1 MRHASLP
8 VIVVLLIGASSPLR
22 ALAHDPRLDLPEP
35 QSVPEAWNVIRESAE
50 NVSKLL
56 ELGQLPDVA
65 YQIANTSAP
74 LRLLEAHA
82 KETSDPTK
90 LPEQTKRLLNC
101 GFDVINATREKMG
114 PLARAREK
122 WAEYRKILAEL
133 EAMYPQDTLN
143 AVVYVCPMHPKDRH
157 LKAGDKCGECGMAL
171 IRRRIPASTVYEK
184 PGEPSMK
191 LAVSSGQLVVGKESE
206 VRIRLSKSVDGSPV
220 VLDDLVEMHTKKI
233 HLMIN
238 DTSLSDYHHEHPT
251 PTGRPGEY
259 VFKMTPNNPG
269 PYRIW
274 ADVVLGASSIQ
285 EYVIG
290 DIPADTK
297 AAPLSDRETVYT
309 AIVNGRKY
317 DVVFYTN
324 GRSIRAG
331 EVVAGTIT
339 VTGSDGKP
347 FTKLEPI
354 MGTYAHIVGFCEDGK
369 TVIHVHPYGQ
379 EPTKAEDRGGPA
391 FGFKLYVPTPGFIR
405 LYGQVQIDGQSQ
417 FAPFGLTVVPPVP
430 PPAEPPPSDRR

>member
-1 MRHASLP
+1 MRYVSFLFALAA
-8 VIVVLLIGASSPLR
+8 IGAFTPR
-22 ALAHDPRLDLPEP
+22 AAWAHDPRLDLPEP

-82 KETSDPTK
+82 REMADPAK
-90 LPEQTKRLLNC
+90 LVGQTKRLLSC

-114 PLARAREK
+114 PLSRAREK
-122 WAEYRKILAEL
+122 WAEYRKLLAGL
-133 EAMYPQDTLN
+133 EAMYPADTLN
-143 AVVYVCPMHPKDRH
+143 AAVYVCPMHPTDRH
-157 LKAGDKCGECGMAL
+157 LKAADKCSECGMAL

-191 LAVSSGQLVVGKESE
+191 LTVLCAPLVVGKESE
-206 VRIRLSKSVDGSPV
+206 VRIRLSKAVDGSPV

-233 HLMIN
+233 HLLIN
-238 DTSLSDYHHEHPT
+238 DASLSDYHHEHPT
-251 PTGRPGEY
+251 PTGTPGEY
-259 VFKMTPNNPG
+259 VFRLTPNNSG

-274 ADVVLGASSIQ
+274 ADVVPAASSIQ

-290 DIPADTK
+290 DIPAATK
-297 AAPLSDRETVYT
+297 AIPLSDRETVYT
-309 AIVNGRKY
+309 AIVNGRKC
-317 DVVFYTN
+317 DLVFYTN
-324 GRSIRAG
+324 GKPIRAG
-331 EVVAGTIT
+331 EVVSGTIT
-339 VTGSDGKP
+339 VTGADGKP

-379 EPTKAEDRGGPA
+379 EPMKPEDRGGPA
-391 FGFKLYVPTPGFIR
+391 FGFKLFVPAAGFVR

-417 FAPFGLTVVPPVP
+417 FAPFGLTVLPK
-430 PPAEPPPSDRR
+430 E